1 MRFQLD
7 SFNGFLW
14 SGLCCGALCSAGV
27 LGLSSLAT
35 PAFAQEDE
43 APEGEDAPQDRNV
56 LVAKAYEAA
65 RKSNWKEVS
74 DAITELETMAG
85 GKPDSRLLY
94 LKAKAFFEQGK
105 ASFGKGKGKGGKV
118 SDGAQSV
125 LDSKDALKSLLEEH
139 PDHVEGTYLYAVIE
153 AKSNNETE
161 AKGRLIRAA
170 ARGRYVLHDL
180 NSSDGKATFKD
191 YLKDPEFILDVMNA
205 ASEFQVNVKSLRNPF
220 ASPIRRVVEDETE
233 GDGPAIAVLVPVR
246 LKQLAAQID
255 KIFAKID
262 ELAQRQDAEAMSL
275 KFQELRALMNEYGA
289 EGSDA
294 AKEKLQQ
301 WKQKLIQ
308 YGDLYLSI
316 QLQIYIQEG
325 NQHLKAM
332 ARALEEEEWDLALQ
346 RFEDIKELVDQMKAE
361 DRDVFRRNA
370 KALLVRGKS
379 LAEEASRMKRIAE
392 FTLRITGIIQAP
404 PDDERQKDSAIVD
417 DRIYYEHDHLIDAE
431 TEDEIPDLEVVEI
444 LKSRVRFRYQ
454 GTEFVRG
461 LERPD
466 ENKKDDEEE
475 KKTGK

>member
-1 MRFQLD
+1 MRLPED
-7 SFNGFLW
+7 SLANLLR
-14 SGLCCGALCSAGV
+14 SGLYCGALLGALSAAP
-27 LGLSSLAT
+27 LAVRAQDET
-35 PAFAQEDE
+35 PA
-43 APEGEDAPQDRNV
+43 GDADVPQDRNV
-56 LVAKAYEAA
+56 LMARSYEAA
-65 RKSNWKEVS
+65 RKGNWKEVS
-74 DAITELETMAG
+74 DAITELESMAG
-85 GKPDSRLLY
+85 SKPDSRLLY

-105 ASFGKGKGKGGKV
+105 SSFGKKSKGGKT
-118 SDGAQSV
+118 SDGERSITA
-125 LDSKDALKSLLEEH
+125 SKDALKSLLEEH

-180 NSSDGKATFKD
+180 NSGDGQATFKD

-220 ASPIRRVVEDETE
+220 ASPIRRVVDEGGE
-233 GDGPAIAVLVPVR
+233 GETAVVVGPAARPR
-246 LKQLAAQID
+246 LKQLEQQIE

-262 ELAQRQDAEAMSL
+262 ELAKRQDATAMSL

-289 EGSDA
+289 EGSEI
-294 AKEKLQQ
+294 AKEKLNS
-301 WKQKLIQ
+301 WKQKLVQ

-332 ARALEEEEWDLALQ
+332 AKALEEEQWDVALQ

-392 FTLRITGIIQAP
+392 FKLRITGIILAP
-404 PDDERQKDSAIVD
+404 PDDERQKDSAIID
-417 DRIYYEHDHLIDAE
+417 DRIYYEQDKLIDKE

-466 ENKKDDEEE
+466 EKKKDDEE
-475 KKTGK
+475 KKKSGK

>member
-1 MRFQLD
+1 VRFQEH
-7 SFNGFLW
+7 SFARLLR
-14 SGLCCGALCSAGV
+14 SGLYCGALLGLVSAAP
-27 LGLSSLAT
+27 LGLSTAY
-35 PAFAQEDE
+35 AQDEEPED
-43 APEGEDAPQDRNV
+43 GDAPQDRNV
-56 LVAKAYEAA
+56 LMAKAYEAA
-65 RKSNWKEVS
+65 RKGNWKEVS
-74 DAITELETMAG
+74 DAITELEGTAG
-85 GKPDSRLLY
+85 NKPDGRLLY
-94 LKAKAFFEQGK
+94 LKAKAFYEQGK
-105 ASFGKGKGKGGKV
+105 SSFGKKGKGAKL
-118 SDGAQSV
+118 SDAQRSIN
-125 LDSKDALKSLLEEH
+125 DSKDALKSLLEEH
-139 PDHVEGTYLYAVIE
+139 PDHVEGTYLYAMIE

-180 NSSDGKATFKD
+180 NSTDGQATFKG

-220 ASPIRRVVEDETE
+220 ASPIRRVVD
-233 GDGPAIAVLVPVR
+233 DGGTDTPVLVGPTVGPR
-246 LKQLAAQID
+246 LKQLEAQID

-262 ELAQRQDAEAMSL
+262 ELAKRQDATAMSL
-275 KFQELRALMNEYGA
+275 KFQELRALMNEYGS
-289 EGSDA
+289 EGSEV
-294 AKEKLQQ
+294 AKEKLNS

-332 ARALEEEEWDLALQ
+332 AKALEEEEWDLALQ

-392 FTLRITGIIQAP
+392 FTLRITGIILAP
-404 PDDERQKDSAIVD
+404 PEDERQKDSAIID
-417 DRIYYEHDHLIDAE
+417 DRIYYEQDKLIDKE

-466 ENKKDDEEE
+466 ENKKDEE
-475 KKTGK
+475 KDSGK

>member
-1 MRFQLD
+1 MRFQEH
-7 SFNGFLW
+7 SFASLLK
-14 SGLCCGALCSAGV
+14 SGLYCGALLGV
-27 LGLSSLAT
+27 LSAAPFGLS
-35 PAFAQEDE
+35 PVYAQDE
-43 APEGEDAPQDRNV
+43 PEPVGGDAPQDRNV
-56 LVAKAYEAA
+56 LMAKSYEAA
-65 RKSNWKEVS
+65 RKGNWKEVS
-74 DAITELETMAG
+74 DSITELESMAG
-85 GKPDSRLLY
+85 NKPDSRLLY
-94 LKAKAFFEQGK
+94 LKAKAFYEQGK
-105 ASFGKGKGKGGKV
+105 SSFTKKAKGGKV
-118 SDGAQSV
+118 TDAQRSIN
-125 LDSKDALKSLLEEH
+125 DAKDALKSLLEEH

-180 NSSDGKATFKD
+180 NSTDGQATFKD

-220 ASPIRRVVEDETE
+220 ASPIRRVVEDPDG
-233 GDGPAIAVLVPVR
+233 GDSGAVVIGPSVRPR
-246 LKQLAAQID
+246 LKQLEAQID

-262 ELAQRQDAEAMSL
+262 ELAKRQDTTAMSL
-275 KFQELRALMNEYGA
+275 KFQELRALMNEYGS
-289 EGSDA
+289 EGSDV
-294 AKEKLQQ
+294 AKEKLNS
-301 WKQKLIQ
+301 WKQKLVQ

-332 ARALEEEEWDLALQ
+332 AKALEEEEWDLALQ

-379 LAEEASRMKRIAE
+379 LAEEAARMKRIAE
-392 FTLRITGIIQAP
+392 FKLRITGIILAP
-404 PDDERQKDSAIVD
+404 PEDERQKDSAIID
-417 DRIYYEHDHLIDAE
+417 DRIYYEQDKLIDKE

-466 ENKKDDEEE
+466 EKKKDDEG
-475 KKTGK
+475 KKPGK

>member
-1 MRFQLD
+1 MRFPEHSLA
-7 SFNGFLW
+7 SLLR
-14 SGLCCGALCSAGV
+14 SGLYCGALLGLVGV
-27 LGLSSLAT
+27 APLGLS
-35 PAFAQEDE
+35 PVQAQDE
-43 APEGEDAPQDRNV
+43 APADADGVPQDRNV
-56 LVAKAYEAA
+56 LMAKAYEAA
-65 RKSNWKEVS
+65 RKGNWKEVS
-74 DAITELETMAG
+74 DSITELEGMSG
-85 GKPDSRLLY
+85 NKPDGRLLY
-94 LKAKAFFEQGK
+94 LKAKAFYEQGK
-105 ASFGKGKGKGGKV
+105 TSFGKKGKGGKL
-118 SDGAQSV
+118 SDAQRSIN
-125 LDSKDALKSLLEEH
+125 DAKDALKSLLDEH
-139 PDHVEGTYLYAVIE
+139 PDHVEGTYLYAMIE

-180 NSSDGKATFKD
+180 NSPDGQATFKG

-220 ASPIRRVVEDETE
+220 ASPIRRVVDDGE
-233 GDGPAIAVLVPVR
+233 GGDTPVLVGPTVGPR
-246 LKQLAAQID
+246 LKQLEAQID

-262 ELAQRQDAEAMSL
+262 ELAKRQDATAMSL
-275 KFQELRALMNEYGA
+275 KFQELRALMNEYGS
-289 EGSDA
+289 EGSEV
-294 AKEKLQQ
+294 AKEKLNS

-332 ARALEEEEWDLALQ
+332 AKALEEEEWDLALQ

-392 FTLRITGIIQAP
+392 FKLRITGIILAP
-404 PDDERQKDSAIVD
+404 PEDERQKDSAIID
-417 DRIYYEHDHLIDAE
+417 DRIYYEQDKLIDKE

-466 ENKKDDEEE
+466 DNKKDEEE
-475 KKTGK
+475 TDK